1 MKSITSFIVGI
12 SSILLLNSCMINKD
26 LQSSNETVKLKASR
40 NIWSKPTNVEDVN
53 ANELTYEFQGSRSN
67 VSISNEP
74 EQSQS
79 TEDNIDFVENTLIES
94 DINNEPT
101 INEDVTECDF
111 IICKNG
117 DEIEAKVL
125 EIGENEIKY
134 KKCNNTEGPTISI
147 RSSEVVMIKYP
158 NGTKDIIKNSNNTS
172 TSITINKGQNN
183 SESGKSQIVAVILC
197 FFLGGLGIHRF
208 YLGYTGIGIL
218 MLLTGGLFGILWLI
232 DFIRLLTGSLKPGKG
247 EYNDSF

>member
-1 MKSITSFIVGI
+1 MKSTTSIIVGI
-12 SSILLLNSCMINKD
+12 SGIILLNSCIINKD
-26 LQSSNETVKLKASR
+26 IQYSNETVKLNASR
-40 NIWSKPTNVEDVN
+40 NIWSKPTNAEDVN
-53 ANELTYEFQGSRSN
+53 ANEVSYEFQGSLSN
-67 VSISNEP
+67 NPITKET

-79 TEDNIDFVENTLIES
+79 TQDNIEFVENTIIES
-94 DINNEPT
+94 VIYTDPM
-101 INEDVTECDF
+101 INEDVSECD
-111 IICKNG
+111 IVICKNG

-134 KKCNNTEGPTISI
+134 KKCYNIDGPTLSI

-172 TSITINKGQNN
+172 TSITISKGQNN
-183 SESGKSQIVAVILC
+183 SESGKSQIVAIILC

-218 MLLTGGLFGILWLI
+218 MLLTCGLFGILWLI
-232 DFIRLLTGSLKPGKG
+232 DFIRILTGSLKPEKG

>member
-1 MKSITSFIVGI
+1 MKSTTSFILGI
-12 SSILLLNSCMINKD
+12 SSIILLNSCMINKD

-53 ANELTYEFQGSRSN
+53 AYEASYEFQGSRSN
-67 VSISNEP
+67 YSISNEP

-79 TEDNIDFVENTLIES
+79 TEDNIDFVENALIES
-94 DINNEPT
+94 DIYTDP
-101 INEDVTECDF
+101 IMNEDVSECDF

-172 TSITINKGQNN
+172 TSITITKGQNN
-183 SESGKSQIVAVILC
+183 SSSGKSQIAAAIIC

-208 YLGYTGIGIL
+208 YLGYPGIGIL
-218 MLLTGGLFGILWLI
+218 MLLTAGLFGILWLI
-232 DFIRLLTGSLKPGKG
+232 DFIRLLTGGLKPKKG
-247 EYNDSF
+247 EYRDSI

>member
-1 MKSITSFIVGI
+1 MKSTKSFIVVI
-12 SSILLLNSCMINKD
+12 SSLILLDSCMINKD
-26 LQSSNETVKLKASR
+26 LQYSNETVKLKASR
-40 NIWSKPTNVEDVN
+40 NIWSKPTIVDDVN
-53 ANELTYEFQGSRSN
+53 TNDVSYEFQGSLSN
-67 VSISNEP
+67 YSISNEP
-74 EQSQS
+74 KPSQP
-79 TEDNIDFVENTLIES
+79 TEDNIDFVENAQTES
-94 DINNEPT
+94 DIYTDP
-101 INEDVTECDF
+101 IMNEDFSECDF

-172 TSITINKGQNN
+172 TSITITKGQNN

-218 MLLTGGLFGILWLI
+218 MLLTVGLFGILWLI
-232 DFIRLLTGSLKPGKG
+232 DFILILTGSLKPRKG

>member
-101 INEDVTECDF
+101 INEDVSECDF

-134 KKCNNTEGPTISI
+134 KKCNMIFLVRYSVNQIFYRYE
-147 RSSEVVMIKYP
+147 SS
-158 NGTKDIIKNSNNTS
+158 N
-172 TSITINKGQNN
+172 
-183 SESGKSQIVAVILC
+183 
-197 FFLGGLGIHRF
+197 FF
-208 YLGYTGIGIL
+208 
-218 MLLTGGLFGILWLI
+218 
-232 DFIRLLTGSLKPGKG
+232 
-247 EYNDSF
+247 